1 MNTVAAWYMVHIAQ
15 LETDVGRIIVNLP
28 ETLIEELV
36 AIAEAE
42 HRPRAAVVRDA
53 IKTYISQ
60 RKLALG
66 ADVFGLWKDK
76 QIDGLAYQQE
86 RRSEW

>member
-1 MNTVAAWYMVHIAQ
+1 MAQ
-15 LETDVGRIIVNLP
+15 LETDVGRILVSLP
-28 ETLIEELV
+28 DTQIEELG

-42 HRPRAAVVRDA
+42 HRPRAAVIRNA
-53 IKTYISQ
+53 IEAYISQ
-60 RKLALG
+60 RKPALG

-76 QIDGLAYQQE
+76 KIDGLTYQQE

>member
-1 MNTVAAWYMVHIAQ
+1 M
-15 LETDVGRIIVNLP
+15 GRIFVNLP
-28 ETLIEELV
+28 DTQIEELA

-53 IKTYISQ
+53 INTYISQ

-76 QIDGLAYQQE
+76 KIDGLAYQQE